1 MTIYELTNDY
11 LELLMLAESEDL
23 DPEAVADTL
32 EGIAGEIEDK
42 AENYAKVMKQMQA
55 DADGIKAEE
64 ERLHSRRTSIENN
77 IKRMKE
83 ALQNAME
90 ATGKE
95 KFKTELFS
103 FGIQSNPPSVAI
115 AEDAVIPNRFYIPQ
129 EPKLDKKKLLE
140 ELKIGI
146 EIDGCSITQGRSL
159 RIR

>member
-64 ERLHSRRTSIENN
+64 ERLHSRRASIENN